1 MKNQSRTDFLIAGWL
16 NQSLTKE
23 EFAELELVLRNEP
36 DVRKKLR
43 REVNLDS
50 LLREQAGVAAL
61 NAWQPEGARNRNATK
76 RRIAAWVPWAAAA
89 ALAVLGI
96 ATFALLSDN
105 SNGGEQTFQVL
116 QGDSIAPTTVA
127 ATAEETDRGCAI
139 ITNQWNTEWLDN
151 PPPMRA
157 GDTLN
162 AGRFEL
168 GCGLAQ
174 IEFFSGAQL
183 LLEGPAVLEIVSP
196 WEAVCTDGK
205 ARVRVPPPAQGFR
218 LLTPGMKLVD
228 LGTEFGVHVDSAK
241 GEGEVHV
248 FEGEVEAHPE
258 TGKMVSL
265 TEGMG
270 LKRMGALYSPMDAA
284 PADFASIDDL
294 KDLAGKMARIRYD
307 EWDQW
312 SQVTRRDPRLVAC
325 YLFRHWHDWDRLVN
339 NAAGNDKSRNGGAV
353 GARWTQGRWPM
364 KDALEFKRPGD
375 RVRMKLDGE
384 YEALTFACWVKVDGL
399 DRKYNALLLTDG
411 YETGEPH
418 WQILEDGRMMFSIAY
433 PDEKTPEKKVNQ
445 IYYSPVVFTKTNL
458 GRWHQLVVTYDNC
471 SGESVQFVDGRE
483 VSREISPLY
492 QPGRKIVYGACEM
505 GNWGLPTKE
514 HQFPVRNLNGC
525 LDEFLIYSVALDP
538 SVVRQMFEIGKP
550 Q

>member
-1 MKNQSRTDFLIAGWL
+1 MNQSRTDFLITGWL

-36 DVRKKLR
+36 DARKKLR
-43 REVNLDS
+43 QEVNLDS
-50 LLREQAGVAAL
+50 LLREQASVAASL
-61 NAWQPEGARNRNATK
+61 NAWQPEGGTAQSGKTMKQRV
-76 RRIAAWVPWAAAA
+76 AAWVPWAAAA
-89 ALAVLGI
+89 ALAALGI
-96 ATFALLSDN
+96 AAFAFLNKGQNLEFFPD
-105 SNGGEQTFQVL
+105 G
-116 QGDSIAPTTVA
+116 IAPALAST
-127 ATAEETDRGCAI
+127 TAEETDRGCAI
-139 ITNQWNTEWLDN
+139 ITNSWNTEWLDN
-151 PPPMRA
+151 APPMRA

-183 LLEGPAVLEIVSP
+183 ILEGPAVLEIVSP
-196 WEAVCTDGK
+196 WEAMCTDGR

-228 LGTEFGVHVDSAK
+228 LGTEFGVQVDSAK
-241 GEGEVHV
+241 GE
-248 FEGEVEAHPE
+248 EAHPE

-270 LKRMGALYSPMDAA
+270 LKRAGTGAGTVYTALDAA

-294 KDLAGKMARIRYD
+294 KELAGNLARLRYED
-307 EWDQW
+307 WNTW
-312 SQVTRRDPRLVAC
+312 SQQTKSDPRLVAC
-325 YLFRHWHDWDRLVN
+325 YLFRHWQDWDRLVN
-339 NAAGNDKSRNGGAV
+339 NAASDDKSRNGGAV

-399 DRKYNALLLTDG
+399 DRRYNALLLTDG
-411 YETGEPH
+411 YESGEPH

-433 PDEKTPEKKVNQ
+433 PDEKNPEKKVNQ
-445 IYYSPVVFTKTNL
+445 IHNSPVVFTKTNL

-471 SGESVQFVDGRE
+471 SGEAVQYVDGRE
-483 VSREISPLY
+483 VCREISPLY

-538 SVVRQMFEIGKP
+538 SLIREMFEIGKP